1 MRSLPLWLAALWAMS
16 LSVLGLFVVPMLF
29 VHLPTPAMAGQMA
42 AKLFTAQTW
51 VSVACGVLLLVVFRS
66 NRPLAPVDTARAAT
80 LFVVAGVLLALL
92 VELAVAP
99 RIVARDNLALWHKVG
114 SAMYLAQWLCSLV
127 VFGKLANAANAAT
140 RSHTE
145 PTTQV

>member
-1 MRSLPLWLAALWAMS
+1 MRSLPLWLAAGWAIS

-29 VHLPTPAMAGQMA
+29 VHLPTPAMAGHMA
-42 AKLFTAQTW
+42 AKLFTVQTW

-66 NRPLAPVDTARAAT
+66 NKPLAPVDTAQAAT

-114 SAMYLAQWLCSLV
+114 SAMYLAQWLCALV
-127 VFGKLANAANAAT
+127 VFGKLAHAAT
-140 RSHTE
+140 RLPVE
-145 PTTQV
+145 PTAQA

>member
-1 MRSLPLWLAALWAMS
+1 MRALPLWLAALWAIS

-42 AKLFTAQTW
+42 AKLFTVQTW

-66 NRPLAPVDTARAAT
+66 NKPLAPVDTAQAAT

-114 SAMYLAQWLCSLV
+114 SAMYLAQWLCALL
-127 VFGKLANAANAAT
+127 VFGKLAYAAT
-140 RSHTE
+140 RPHTE
-145 PTTQV
+145 PTLQA

>member
-1 MRSLPLWLAALWAMS
+1 MRQLPIWLAAAWAMS
-16 LSVLGLFVVPMLF
+16 LTVVGLMVVPLLF

-51 VSVACGVLLLVVFRS
+51 VSVVCAALLLMTFRS
-66 NRPLAPVDTARAAT
+66 NRPLTPLDTAQTAT
-80 LFVVAGVLLALL
+80 LFVVAGILLALL

-114 SAMYLAQWLCSLV
+114 SAMYFGQWLCALV
-127 VFGKLANAANAAT
+127 VFGKLAATATKASPNAPESA
-140 RSHTE
+140 
-145 PTTQV
+145 